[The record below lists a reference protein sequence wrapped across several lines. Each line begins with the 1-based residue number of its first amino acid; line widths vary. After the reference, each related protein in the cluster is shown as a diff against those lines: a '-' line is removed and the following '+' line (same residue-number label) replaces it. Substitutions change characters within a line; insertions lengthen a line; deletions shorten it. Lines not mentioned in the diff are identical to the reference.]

1 MTGSSICATYH
12 MLMIIEWKLEIVN
25 IVSNRHA
32 YLFLTRVEV
41 SLSAIIRL
49 DLAPLFRLPFEHF
62 IRVRI
67 RAKPLLC
74 PVNHQPDFFR

>member
-25 IVSNRHA
+25 IVSNSQA
-32 YLFLTRVEV
+32 YLFLTQVEV
-41 SLSAIIRL
+41 SLPTIICL

-62 IRVRI
+62 IGVRI
-67 RAKPLLC
+67 RAKPLLR
-74 PVNHQPDFFR
+74 PVNH